1 MKILVAAVGQKLP
14 GWADAAV
21 RDYLDRF
28 PRDFRVEVRAIK
40 PEARTGAD
48 AVRVQSLEAARLRA
62 GIPPGAHL
70 IAMDETGVDWTT
82 AQFASELRAWRD
94 AARDPVFVI
103 GGADGLDAELK
114 RQATLRLRLSSLTLP
129 HALARVL
136 LVEQLYRAWSILASH
151 PYHRA

>member
-1 MKILVAAVGQKLP
+1 MRILVAAVGQKLP

-28 PRDFRVEVRAIK
+28 PRDFRVEIRAIK

-48 AVRVQSLEAARLRA
+48 AARVQALEAARLRA

-70 IAMDETGVDWTT
+70 VALDETGVDWTT
-82 AQFASELRAWRD
+82 AQFASALGAWRD

-103 GGADGLDAELK
+103 GGADGLDAEFK
-114 RQATLRLRLSSLTLP
+114 RQAALRLRLSSLTLP

>member
-14 GWADAAV
+14 GWAEAAV

-48 AVRVQSLEAARLRA
+48 AARVQALEAARLRA
-62 GIPPGAHL
+62 CIAPGAHL
-70 IAMDETGVDWTT
+70 VAMDETGVDWTT
-82 AQFASELRAWRD
+82 AQFASALGTWRD
-94 AARDPVFVI
+94 TARDPVFVI
-103 GGADGLDAELK
+103 GGADGLDAEFK
-114 RQATLRLRLSSLTLP
+114 RQAALRLRLSSLTLP